1 MLKMSLLSKKILL
14 ALAGSVTYGSVAY
27 GQFVNNGGLV
37 FVKNKTTVAI
47 NGSLINKAGTLAN
60 EGRIFVGDSLK
71 NYANYRH
78 LNGAGIDTV
87 IMTSALPTGILMAS
101 DDTVGALHIQGGG
114 AKTLSGNL
122 AINKSLILEN
132 GLVNTSATNVL
143 TIQKNGQIFGGD
155 NASYINGPMTYLGQG
170 LVRRF
175 PVGVDGQYHPV
186 ILKTVAGA
194 NDNFGITFEAK
205 SGGTPVLGESVA
217 DLSNIYWERNI
228 TNPSNFL
235 QYDSLVLNYTGATPA
250 GATSPEQYIVAQST
264 SQDGVYQG
272 LGSGFVSGTLTSGF
286 TRNVFDPIQTHYRV
300 GRNNGVKLKL
310 KVVLQGAYAAGLM
323 DTSLKGSNYLNNFEA
338 DNAATVYTMPSPL
351 KDVAKMLPNKTGSY
365 RVSTTAVDVI
375 QISARATPF
384 GADIETVTAWLLADG
399 SVVDY
404 LSGGQITYVT
414 FSTLTSGSSY
424 HFVVRHRNHLDMM
437 TDDAVTVS
445 TSVPSVS
452 YDLTDIA
459 NVYGSGA
466 LLVNSSPAVYAMI
479 AGDNYKADG
488 MNETNGND
496 LFRVNTDQD
505 ALSVGYLDTNV
516 KFDSDVAV
524 NASDYTLSSD
534 QNDNLYFSTVP

>member
-1 MLKMSLLSKKILL
+1 MLLPTKKLLLVLL
-14 ALAGSVTYGSVAY
+14 GSVVYGSVAH

-47 NGSLINKAGTLAN
+47 NGSLINKAGILAN

-71 NYANYRH
+71 NYGNYRH
-78 LNGAGIDTV
+78 LNGVGIDTIV
-87 IMTSALPTGILMAS
+87 MTSSSPTGILMAAA
-101 DDTVGALHIQGGG
+101 DTVGALHIQGGG
-114 AKTLSGNL
+114 QKTLSGNL
-122 AINKSLILEN
+122 SVNKSLILQN
-132 GLVNTSATNVL
+132 GLVNTSAGIL
-143 TIQKNGQIFGGD
+143 TVQKNGQIYGGD
-155 NASYINGPMTYLGQG
+155 NTAYVDGPMTYLGQG
-170 LVRRF
+170 VVRRF
-175 PVGVDGQYHPV
+175 PVGIGGQYHPV
-186 ILKTVAGA
+186 ILKTVAGT
-194 NDNFGITFEAK
+194 NDNFAITFEAK

-217 DLSNIYWERNI
+217 DLSNIYWERSI
-228 TNPSNFL
+228 SNPSNFSG
-235 QYDSLVLNYTGATPA
+235 YDSLVLSYAGATPA

-272 LGSGFVSGTLTSGF
+272 LGSGFVSGTLASGF
-286 TRNVFDPIQTHYRV
+286 TRNFFDPIQTHYRV

-310 KVVLQGAYAAGLM
+310 RVVLQGAYAAGAM
-323 DTSLKGSNYLNNFEA
+323 DVSLKNGNYLNNFQA
-338 DNAATVYTMPSPL
+338 NNAATVYTMPNPL
-351 KDVAKMLPNKTGSY
+351 KPIAKMLPSKTGAY
-365 RVSTTAVDVI
+365 LAPTYAVDVI
-375 QISARATPF
+375 QISARATPE
-384 GADIETVTAWLLADG
+384 GPDLETITAWLLADG

-404 LSGGQITYVT
+404 LSGGLMDYVT
-414 FSTLTSGSSY
+414 FPNLTNGSY
-424 HFVVRHRNHLDMM
+424 HFVVRHRNHLDIM
-437 TDDAVTVS
+437 TDDLVSVS
-445 TSVPSVS
+445 TTPPSVS

-488 MNETNGND
+488 MDETNGND

-516 KFDSDVAV
+516 KFDNDVAV